1 VETVIWVNVTDL
13 CRPACSVAVTVIE
26 GTTWAAWSLLLSD
39 VPKPLGDASTAWR
52 TTRQSRPGNWMLLK
66 LWRKSTRRCGRRTGM
81 LEVPSMY
88 VMTFY
93 FLWIVMQCRLSVLFC
108 TYCSDVHCWVKKVRF
123 VFCSFNILTSQHLE
137 LILSCRTWV
146 VHSIGGLKFIVE
158 YFSKI
163 LTGIDYPI
171 CVMLMY
177 VALVLIGSLKVQ
189 QVSPLIIH
197 SKEVTHMSIK
207 LIFFLQ

>member
-1 VETVIWVNVTDL
+1 MGCLEPPAERRPKAPWRCKHCLAHHTTKPTRKLDAVETVKKKYSKVWEKNRDVRSSKYVCDDILFLVNCDAMQIVCVILHILFRCALL
-13 CRPACSVAVTVIE
+13 CKE
-26 GTTWAAWSLLLSD
+26 G
-39 VPKPLGDASTAWR
+39 
-52 TTRQSRPGNWMLLK
+52 QI
-66 LWRKSTRRCGRRTGM
+66 C
-81 LEVPSMY
+81 
-88 VMTFY
+88 
-93 FLWIVMQCRLSVLFC
+93 VLFLQ
-108 TYCSDVHCWVKKVRF
+108 H
-123 VFCSFNILTSQHLE
+123 LTSQHLE

-158 YFSKI
+158 YLSKI

-189 QVSPLIIH
+189 RVQSIIQ